1 MKKTITSNNNTENI
15 AAMATLPPLPTDV
28 LLWNDYQFP
37 RAIAND
43 DVSEDNTPTFSGKGE
58 PGMTAVIDL
67 GGGQSV
73 RVPVNAEGIWSW
85 TPAPALADGS
95 YTWSVALEDNQGN
108 RGPSTPP
115 ISFTIDTV
123 GNAVSIS
130 HAEDNTGTLTNPLA
144 SGSSTDDVNPVIVG
158 TATPGSLVTLYVD
171 GKPVGSMTADP
182 VTGEWAIEINPALES
197 GKTYEITAG
206 EYSGPGEIPAPTR
219 PFLLTVDTVVPTGS
233 FDRIEDNEGRYQGD
247 VANPGVTDD
256 TTPTLHGT
264 GRPGDIVFIRNGSDI
279 IGSTTVGADNSW
291 EYTLPE
297 QTNGTALDVSVV
309 FRGPTGV
316 ESAPTAPWKL
326 VIDTEAP
333 NKPIIGDVEDDQ
345 GPVVG
350 PIHNGDTTDDTQP
363 VFSGEGAVPGDTV
376 ELIVDDEVVGTAIV
390 GDDGKWEVTPENPLP
405 EGKHE
410 AVVVIVD
417 PAGNASNPSDPIGF
431 IVDTQPPV
439 KPSIDTV
446 YDDAGQQIGNIANG
460 GITDDS
466 TPDFIGTAE
475 ENSLVFIIVNGREVA
490 SVTADENGKW
500 TWTPPQGLA
509 NGHYDV
515 TVVAQDKAG
524 LRSVPSDAFSF
535 DLLAGGIPTAPAITD
550 VIDDVDAHVGTVQ
563 NGGITND
570 ARPTITGTAQDG
582 TTVYLY
588 DGMNPDPIGS
598 AVVTGG
604 RWTIE
609 FDADLAQGEHRFRA
623 VAEDR
628 TGNRG
633 PETGEWVIIVDSV
646 KPLAATD
653 IELWDDFGTPG
664 LIGNDDT
671 TDDNTP
677 TYRGKGEPD
686 GTAIID
692 LGNGTT
698 VRVPVDDKGNW
709 SYTPAPALVDGDYT
723 WKVSIEDKAGNVGPA
738 SDPIHFIVDTSRNG
752 VSISHVVDDQG
763 DIVGNLG
770 SGSHTDDTTPTVVGR
785 ATAGAL
791 VNVYVDGKYIDSVRA
806 DAITGAWQYTI
817 SPALSADATYKITAS
832 EDAGAGESAQTAPF
846 ELTLDTRIP
855 TGSLDRV
862 ADDVG
867 LVQGDL
873 ANPSVTD
880 DTTPTLYGTGVAG
893 DVVFIYDGDTLI
905 DSVTV
910 GAANSWNFT
919 LPQQNHGT
927 ELSLKAVFQSP
938 TGVKSAPTPLW
949 NLTIDTEAPTA
960 PTITGMY
967 DDAGNPIA
975 DGTRSRDATPELRGT
990 AEKNSLV
997 KIYVPGS
1004 NEPVGSVMADENGNW
1019 SWTSPTLSD
1028 ASHDF
1033 YVKAQDKAGNVSGE
1047 SNHYGLVVDT
1057 QTVAP
1062 TILGAYDDVEGGIYK
1077 GLVPNDGLTNDSN
1090 VELKGTAEANG
1101 IVYIYNAYNNA
1112 VMDTAKVD
1120 ANGNWSW
1127 STTLA
1132 NTAAGRPHMFYTIAK
1147 DDLGN
1152 LSGKSATYS
1161 INVDTVNAAPVITGA
1176 YDDVAGGVQNGLV
1189 ANGGVTNDRTPE
1201 LHGTAE
1207 AGSVVYISADGN
1219 LLNSVTADATGK
1231 WTYTVTTNY
1240 NKTYNFDAYSID
1252 KAGNRSANSAKF
1264 ALTIDTVNNAPVI
1277 TGAYD
1282 DVAGGVHNGL
1292 VANGGVTNDRTPEL
1306 HGTAEAGSVVYI
1318 LADGNL
1324 LNSVTADATG
1334 KWTYTVTTNYNKTYN
1349 FDAYSIDKAGNRSA
1363 NSAKFALTIDTVVA
1377 APNVTVISDNVAG
1390 GKVGNLVDGER
1401 TNDNRPTITGNG
1413 AEAGAKIEIV
1423 LAQGNQGW
1431 ASNNL
1436 VYTTTAKADG
1446 TWSLEIPTALADGTW
1461 YFRAKQTDIA
1471 GNTSALGNQH
1481 YVVVDTVAAA
1491 PTVTAIVD
1499 NVAGGTV
1506 GNLADGEKTNDNR
1519 PTITGNGAE
1528 AGAKIEIVLA
1538 QGNQGWSSNNL
1549 VYTTTANADGTWSL
1563 EIPKALDNG
1572 TWYFR
1577 AKQTDSAG
1585 NTSALGNQKYININ
1599 VATSGFENFDS
1610 YAVTNYGKG
1619 TVTLA
1624 SGLKF
1629 TLSDNYYP
1637 GYGGT
1642 IGSNTSTG
1650 GKALTPF
1657 GNMTMHFDGVN
1668 AVSMRIYGANDT
1680 TQSSVVKST
1689 YTVYDTAGNV
1699 ITSGYLPYGVGTGAT
1714 FSVNAPAGREI
1725 GDIVFNMG
1733 RGQSSGLSGG
1743 GNTVNT
1749 DQYWIDDVRWT
1760 VGTSRSASRSM
1771 MMNTEEQHD
1780 DNASVVSTLN
1790 GHEINLDNLQHK
1802 TIDLTNSKQD
1812 KLNISLNDVLTHAE
1826 KDLFIADGNKQMMVQ
1841 GNKGDVVNLS
1851 DLLPDNSD
1859 PGNWTNAGNVKVSG
1873 VEYQV
1878 YQVENLDVEL
1888 LVQNG
1893 VTVNVNNH

>member
-1 MKKTITSNNNTENI
+1 MKKTITTNNNTENI
-15 AAMATLPPLPTDV
+15 AAMATLPPLPSDV

-37 RAIAND
+37 REIHNGD
-43 DVSEDNTPTFSGKGE
+43 PSEDNTPTFSGKGE
-58 PGMTAVIDL
+58 AGMTAVIDL

-73 RVPVNAEGIWSW
+73 RVPVSSEGIWSW

-95 YTWSVALEDNQGN
+95 YTWSVALEDAQGN

-171 GKPVGSMTADP
+171 GEPVGSMTADP

-219 PFLLTVDTVVPTGS
+219 PFLLTVDTVVPTGT

-279 IGSTTVGADNSW
+279 IGSTTVGADKSW

-345 GPVVG
+345 GPDVG

-390 GDDGKWEVTPENPLP
+390 GDDGKWEVTPEKPLP
-405 EGKHE
+405 EGEHE
-410 AVVVIVD
+410 AVVVITD
-417 PAGNASNPSDPIGF
+417 PAGNASEPSDPIDF
-431 IVDTQPPV
+431 IVDTQPPA
-439 KPSIDTV
+439 KPTIDTV
-446 YDDAGQQIGNIANG
+446 YDDAGQQTGNIANG

-466 TPDFIGTAE
+466 TPDFTGTAE
-475 ENSLVFIIVNGREVA
+475 KGSLVFIIVNGKTVD
-490 SVTADENGKW
+490 SVTADASTGIW
-500 TWTPPQGLA
+500 TWTPALGMA

-524 LRSVPSDAFSF
+524 LRSEPSDAFSF

-588 DGMNPDPIGS
+588 DGTNPDPIGS
-598 AVVTGG
+598 AVVTAG
-604 RWTIE
+604 RWTID
-609 FDADLAQGEHRFRA
+609 FDSDLPQGEHRFRA

-628 TGNRG
+628 TGNRS

-646 KPLAATD
+646 DPLAPTD

-664 LIGNDDT
+664 LIANDGT

-677 TYRGKGEPD
+677 TYRGKGEAN

-709 SYTPAPALVDGDYT
+709 SYTPAPALADGDYT

-806 DAITGAWQYTI
+806 DAITGAWQYTL
-817 SPALSADATYKITAS
+817 SPALTADATYKITAS

-846 ELTLDTRIP
+846 ELTLDTRVP

-873 ANPSVTD
+873 ANPAVTD
-880 DTTPTLYGTGVAG
+880 DTTPTLYGKGVAG
-893 DVVFIYDGDTLI
+893 DVVFIYDGTRLL

-910 GAANSWNFT
+910 GPANTWNYT
-919 LPQQNHGT
+919 LPQQNNGT
-927 ELSLKAVFQSP
+927 ELSLTAVFQSP
-938 TGVKSAPTPLW
+938 TGVKSAPTAAW
-949 NLTIDTEAPTA
+949 SLTIDTEAPNA
-960 PTITGMY
+960 PVITGMY
-967 DDAGNPIA
+967 DDAGTLIA
-975 DGTRSRDATPELRGT
+975 DGGRSRDTTPELRGT

-997 KIYVPGS
+997 KIYGPDS
-1004 NEPVGSVMADENGNW
+1004 KEPIASVYADANGNW
-1019 SWTSPTLSD
+1019 TWTSPVLSD
-1028 ASHDF
+1028 AKYDF

-1047 SNHYGLVVDT
+1047 SNHYGLEVDT
-1057 QTVAP
+1057 QAATPV
-1062 TILGAYDDVEGGIYK
+1062 ILGAYDNVEGGIYN
-1077 GLVPNDGLTNDSN
+1077 GLVPNGGLSNDASM
-1090 VELKGTAEANG
+1090 ELRGTAEANS
-1101 IVYIYNAYNNA
+1101 IVYIYNAYNDG
-1112 VMDTAKVD
+1112 VLDTVKAD

-1127 STTLA
+1127 SRSVG

-1152 LSGKSATYS
+1152 VSGKSATYS
-1161 INVDTVNAAPVITGA
+1161 LNVDTVNNAPVITGSW
-1176 YDDVAGGVQNGLV
+1176 DDVQGGAYNGLV
-1189 ANGGVTNDRTPE
+1189 GNGGVTNDRT
-1201 LHGTAE
+1201 LDLRGTAE
-1207 AGSVVYISADGN
+1207 AGSVVYIINPASGGVYG
-1219 LLNSVTADATGK
+1219 SVTAGVNGQ
-1231 WTYTVTTNY
+1231 WSFPLTTNY
-1240 NKTYNFDAYSID
+1240 NKTYDFQAYSVD
-1252 KAGNRSANSAKF
+1252 KAGNRSVNSTNF
-1264 ALTIDTVNNAPVI
+1264 AITV
-1277 TGAYD
+1277 
-1282 DVAGGVHNGL
+1282 
-1292 VANGGVTNDRTPEL
+1292 
-1306 HGTAEAGSVVYI
+1306 
-1318 LADGNL
+1318 
-1324 LNSVTADATG
+1324 
-1334 KWTYTVTTNYNKTYN
+1334 
-1349 FDAYSIDKAGNRSA
+1349 
-1363 NSAKFALTIDTVVA
+1363 DTVVA
-1377 APNVTVISDNVAG
+1377 APNVTVISDNVTG

-1413 AEAGAKIEIV
+1413 AEPGAKIEIV
-1423 LAQGNQGW
+1423 LALGSQGW
-1431 ASNNL
+1431 TSGTNL

-1446 TWSLEIPTALADGTW
+1446 TWSLEIPKALQDGTW
-1461 YFRAKQTDIA
+1461 YFRANQTDLA
-1471 GNTSALGNQH
+1471 GNKSGLGNQH
-1481 YVVVDTVAAA
+1481 YVVVDTVNAA
-1491 PTVTAIVD
+1491 PTITSVTD
-1499 NVAGGTV
+1499 NV
-1506 GNLADGEKTNDNR
+1506 GNE
-1519 PTITGNGAE
+1519 TGNVANFGKTDDSTPTLNGTAE
-1528 AGAKIEIVLA
+1528 AGSTVYIAVNGA
-1538 QGNQGWSSNNL
+1538 TYSTVATNGNWSF
-1549 VYTTTANADGTWSL
+1549 T
-1563 EIPKALDNG
+1563 PPALPLGNHTFSIFSIDQAGN
-1572 TWYFR
+1572 R
-1577 AKQTDSAG
+1577 SAG
-1585 NTSALGNQKYININ
+1585 GSRTLTVIAPT
-1599 VATSGFENFDS
+1599 TSGSENFNALANTYLTIGKPTS
-1610 YAVTNYGKG
+1610 SGFTLLSGSASVSTTVSGAYYSNPFLYIEQGTKG
-1619 TVTLA
+1619 TT
-1624 SGLKF
+1624 F
-1629 TLSDNYYP
+1629 TVGETNNISFQLMGWG
-1637 GYGGT
+1637 GYGGGLGT
-1642 IGSNTSTG
+1642 TAYVKFYNAAGKEIGSLS
-1650 GKALTPF
+1650 
-1657 GNMTMHFDGVN
+1657 
-1668 AVSMRIYGANDT
+1668 
-1680 TQSSVVKST
+1680 
-1689 YTVYDTAGNV
+1689 
-1699 ITSGYLPYGVGTGAT
+1699 GVGRSSTDY
-1714 FSVNAPAGREI
+1714 VNFNFAAPAGETI
-1725 GDIVFNMG
+1725 AKVHIYSNDT
-1733 RGQSSGLSGG
+1733 SGLGLD
-1743 GNTVNT
+1743 NLT
-1749 DQYWIDDVRWT
+1749 W
-1760 VGTSRSASRSM
+1760 GTQVASRSAGRSVSM
-1771 MMNTEEQHD
+1771 LMNTEEQHD